1 MSLHTLK
8 KKSVAKLN
16 LSGRS
21 PEQTWMVQGPYGKL
35 TPSFVKASGGFSL
48 NGGYRNV
55 GAVGPTNLGKSVTRT
70 PFRGPEPMG
79 HGTCCGTYKREI
91 HSSGSCCTN
100 NNNYI
105 KPSVLSTKG
114 MLDKKYRWFTS
125 NMSSNKGWVV
135 KPGDN
140 YPLNSSQG
148 LYIEQVRTEAAL
160 HKTSDISGNGLPYA
174 AKRGGC
180 SNRTLN
186 FTGTKRI
193 PCASYTKTVPV
204 TITSGENIPYRQRN
218 CLAQTGAQTNVYL
231 ANGSYFTE
239 KLSLNSENKPNPCS
253 DPPAPAVFNGCQK

>member
-1 MSLHTLK
+1 MSLHTFK
-8 KKSVAKLN
+8 KKSIAKLN

-48 NGGYRNV
+48 NGGFRNV

-79 HGTCCGTYKREI
+79 HGTCCGTYRRDI
-91 HSSGSCCTN
+91 HNSGSCSAN

-105 KPSVLSTKG
+105 KPSVLSTRG
-114 MLDKKYRWFTS
+114 MLDKKYKWFSS
-125 NMSSNKGWVV
+125 NMMSGKGWVV

-148 LYIEQVRTEAAL
+148 LYIEQVKTEAAL

-174 AKRGGC
+174 AKVGGC
-180 SNRTLN
+180 NNRTLN

-218 CLAQTGAQTNVYL
+218 CLAQTGAQTNKYL
-231 ANGSYFTE
+231 AEGEYYTTNTKIS
-239 KLSLNSENKPNPCS
+239 NCDNPPS
-253 DPPAPAVFNGCQK
+253 PTIFNGCQK